1 MVCSNAASQDH
12 GQATVPPPPPESCTR
27 WINMV
32 RTQISL
38 TACSSLP
45 DNPVA
50 SHVRNPTMLESRA
63 SSPPGDS
70 AASTPAPPTFR
81 ITPPRNTPPPNRKRK
96 HAAISGANSA
106 TGSPAPSDTGAVMQD
121 SNGVVAANVHASAS
135 RPRLTVSRGPA
146 FVALADGAIYHLTDQ
161 IANNHLGFRYTPAGL
176 AEPGS
181 KIAYRTIESR
191 PPGYVRASWEDR
203 NPFVKVTA
211 DGLGLCGEKGYR
223 SARLNV
229 PIREGNWYIEIKVE
243 QGGGEKLPDSATKEG
258 AHVRLGW
265 SRRESLLNCPVGVDG
280 YSYGFMDKN
289 GYKVNLSRPRPYAR
303 PFGSGDV
310 IGMYISLP
318 PRRKPKPNDP
328 YDPAIIKR
336 ERIAIEFKGQ
346 EYWESVEYPQSKEM
360 MALMD
365 SSANKNKDVT
375 SVPSTNKKSATVKNV
390 PERGR
395 GKKPA
400 PQQAPLQPLPTLRG
414 SLIAFFINGEPQ
426 GIAFQDL
433 YDYLQLRKGPSA
445 RKDRTRR
452 RAREGLAEHTE
463 NPFDDGW
470 LGYYPT
476 ISLFNGA
483 RVHINAGPDFDFPPP
498 ADIEG
503 VLAGDPDSADTK
515 TRTWRPICERY
526 AEFMQEQWDL
536 DAKEEEDAKAMAL
549 QREAEESKPTP
560 PPPAP
565 RKPPKSKP
573 PQSRTPADLKLPAD
587 VKQSPVP
594 SGSEVLQPS
603 PLSQQVPQAPP
614 IDAPTQPQIPVPPGT
629 DPTSVEPEVTEAERK
644 AQARRERKRELE
656 RARRAKQKEE
666 RLRLKRLEAEQK
678 LASASPLGA
687 MYKPPDV
694 DSAQGSF
701 QYSVTPDVPVEA
713 PAQLQPTSEPTAE
726 TDEPMPDSNIDPS
739 LT

>member
-1 MVCSNAASQDH
+1 
-12 GQATVPPPPPESCTR
+12 
-27 WINMV
+27 
-32 RTQISL
+32 
-38 TACSSLP
+38 
-45 DNPVA
+45 
-50 SHVRNPTMLESRA
+50 MLESRA
-63 SSPPGDS
+63 SSPPGES
-70 AASTPAPPTFR
+70 TASTPVPPVL
-81 ITPPRNTPPPNRKRK
+81 INTPPRGSTPSSRKRK

-106 TGSPAPSDTGAVMQD
+106 AGSPAPSDTGTALVD
-121 SNGVVAANVHASAS
+121 NNGVVAASVTASAS
-135 RPRLTVSRGPA
+135 RPRLTVSRGPV
-146 FVALADGAIYHLTDQ
+146 FVPVADGSIYHLTDQ
-161 IANNHLGFRYTPAGL
+161 IAKNHLGFRYVPAGL
-176 AEPGS
+176 SEPGS
-181 KIAYRTIESR
+181 RIAYRTIESQ
-191 PPGYVRASWEDR
+191 PPGYVRVSWEDR
-203 NPFVKVTA
+203 NPFIKVTT

-229 PIREGNWYIEIKVE
+229 PIREGSWYVEIKVE
-243 QGGGEKLPDSATKEG
+243 QGGGEKLPDSTTSEG
-258 AHVRLGW
+258 SHVRLGW
-265 SRRESLLNCPVGVDG
+265 SRRESMLNCPVGADG

-289 GYKVNLSRPRPYAR
+289 GHKVTLSRPRPYAR

-360 MALMD
+360 MALMEATN
-365 SSANKNKDVT
+365 SKNKD
-375 SVPSTNKKSATVKNV
+375 SSSLPSSNKKSATVKNV

-414 SLIAFFINGEPQ
+414 SHVAFFINGEPQ

-433 YDYLQLRKGPSA
+433 YDYLQLRKGPTGRS
-445 RKDRTRR
+445 KDRTRR
-452 RAREGLAEHTE
+452 RAREGLAEHTD

-483 RVHINAGPDFDFPPP
+483 RVRINAGPDFDFAPP
-498 ADIEG
+498 ADIDG
-503 VLAGDPDSADTK
+503 VLAGDPESADTK
-515 TRTWRPICERY
+515 TRTWRPLCERY

-536 DAKEEEDAKAMAL
+536 DAKEEEEAEVLAL
-549 QREAEESKPTP
+549 LREAEEANKPAP
-560 PPPAP
+560 PPIPPQP
-565 RKPPKSKP
+565 RKPPKSKAP
-573 PQSRTPADLKLPAD
+573 RARTPAD
-587 VKQSPVP
+587 VKQSPAP
-594 SGSEVLQPS
+594 TGSEALQPS
-603 PLSQQVPQAPP
+603 PLSQQVTA
-614 IDAPTQPQIPVPPGT
+614 DMPTEAQVPAAPGT
-629 DPTSVEPEVTEAERK
+629 GPSSVAGAGAGAGQSSETTEAERK

-687 MYKPPDV
+687 MYKPPNM
-694 DSAQGSF
+694 DSAQGKF
-701 QYSVTPDVPVEA
+701 EYTVTPDLPVDVPS
-713 PAQLQPTSEPTAE
+713 QHQSQPPPPPPKPVVHPQPPPQSQSQTTSTPTKA
-726 TDEPMPDSNIDPS
+726 TLYDTDSNMQDIDPS
-739 LT
+739 LL